1 MVWGF
6 CMEYYA
12 ANPVDAT
19 TRYTRLY
26 LSMFSSL
33 RSWRT
38 SFPKLKGKAAQVKH
52 LAPALAYAWSKL
64 REVGN
69 PKHDAVSLALDMSV
83 QMDRVLDDHPGAV
96 VLPNDASD
104 DFIAVSFVFLNQ
116 YTRLATLYNTGGDM
130 VFNVTVK
137 SHMVAHIALR
147 AGDLNPRR
155 AWCFSGERMMLLMRR
170 IAQSCCRGIAA
181 PEFGGKMMSKYVF
194 GLHLVLTDSAEW
206 LSEAVVGEVFR
217 DVAAHEVVAVEI

>member
-1 MVWGF
+1 MNGEPSQNDHNRSIHDLQTISVLGSTPEERLAVVWGF
-6 CMEYYA
+6 CMEYYG

-52 LAPALAYAWSKL
+52 LTPALAYAWSKV

-155 AWCFSGERMMLLMRR
+155 AWCFSGERGY
-170 IAQSCCRGIAA
+170 CCSGVWGEDDVQIRVWVAFGIDGFCGMD
-181 PEFGGKMMSKYVF
+181 E
-194 GLHLVLTDSAEW
+194 
-206 LSEAVVGEVFR
+206 
-217 DVAAHEVVAVEI
+217 